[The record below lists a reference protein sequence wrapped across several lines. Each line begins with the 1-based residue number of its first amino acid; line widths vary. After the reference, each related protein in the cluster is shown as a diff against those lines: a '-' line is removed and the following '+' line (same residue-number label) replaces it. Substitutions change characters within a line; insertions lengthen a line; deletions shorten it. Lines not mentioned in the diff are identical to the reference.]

1 MAANAAPH
9 GHEAHQRRSGM
20 GAAGSTLH
28 GVGSATSVEDG
39 VVAAAA
45 VARKL
50 LAPSPCAHQNGRGG
64 DEEPRRHRHCDFTAN
79 CRRARAAARMRAA
92 RGRCAAAQAWS
103 ARVALGERRGRL
115 F

>member
-50 LAPSPCAHQNGRGG
+50 LAPSPRAHQTDGEGTKSPAATVIATSRRTAGGLGR
-64 DEEPRRHRHCDFTAN
+64 
-79 CRRARAAARMRAA
+79 
-92 RGRCAAAQAWS
+92 
-103 ARVALGERRGRL
+103 RRG
-115 F
+115 